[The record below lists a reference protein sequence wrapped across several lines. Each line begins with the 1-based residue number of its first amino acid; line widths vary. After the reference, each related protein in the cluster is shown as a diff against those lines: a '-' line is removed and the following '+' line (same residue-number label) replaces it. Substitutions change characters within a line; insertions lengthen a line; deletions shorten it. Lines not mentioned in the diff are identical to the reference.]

1 MVDSGPVFTISELD
15 HLTSLPPGTCSDL
28 LFLLS
33 LRHLSG
39 SLKLEIFAF
48 FFFLKLSFKKNHPI
62 RKLFFKADFMLR
74 NEDTLTGI
82 SEK

>member
-15 HLTSLPPGTCSDL
+15 HLTSLPPETCSDL
-28 LFLLS
+28 FFLLS

-39 SLKLEIFAF
+39 SLKVEIFAF
-48 FFFLKLSFKKNHPI
+48 FFLKISFKKNHPI
-62 RKLFFKADFMLR
+62 RKLFFRADFMLR